1 MSVKKTKLQK
11 NNEEQEMRLLKLA
24 RRELAQRY
32 PQHKYEIRS
41 GDWDQGLGI
50 RNIID
55 ELKNNYMLHVI
66 QTQNINKVPFSSKDI
81 L

>member
-1 MSVKKTKLQK
+1 M
-11 NNEEQEMRLLKLA
+11 LKLA

-32 PQHKYEIRS
+32 PQYKYEIRS

-55 ELKNNYMLHVI
+55 ELKNNYMLHEI
-66 QTQNINKVPFSSKDI
+66 QNQTTNKVPFSSKDI